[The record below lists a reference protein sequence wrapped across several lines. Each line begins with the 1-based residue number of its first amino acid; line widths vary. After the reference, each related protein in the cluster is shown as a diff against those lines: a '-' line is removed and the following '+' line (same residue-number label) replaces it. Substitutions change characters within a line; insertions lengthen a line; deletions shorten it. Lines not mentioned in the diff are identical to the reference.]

1 MGVAGSS
8 QGLGFAAAGLV
19 STVMAC
25 GLLLPVPGTVM
36 STDCNA
42 AAPSRMPPA
51 ASTRRGSFGRS
62 LWVTAEGVGVARLP
76 TEPVTP
82 NPAYLSRGL
91 PPMLDLYFGPGA
103 CTRRRSR
110 RLCLAALRGSAT
122 AFRHCCRIVTKS
134 TAKCGAFDP
143 RFFASWRCVIVA
155 FEGVGHAYHRPCG
168 GSRCIM
174 CIGRVFSLPH
184 QPSLFGTTGS
194 STIEV
199 GFNRQ
204 TRARRG

>member
-1 MGVAGSS
+1 
-8 QGLGFAAAGLV
+8 
-19 STVMAC
+19 MAC
-25 GLLLPVPGTVM
+25 GLRFLDRSV
-36 STDCNA
+36 STDCTRCA
-42 AAPSRMPPA
+42 SRSAGGKHEKRQFRSVPLGHG
-51 ASTRRGSFGRS
+51 RRGWCCTFANGTRYAESGLPESRTPANARFVFRTRS
-62 LWVTAEGVGVARLP
+62 LHAPALAP
-76 TEPVTP
+76 T
-82 NPAYLSRGL
+82 L
-91 PPMLDLYFGPGA
+91 
-103 CTRRRSR
+103 
-110 RLCLAALRGSAT
+110 LAARIASAT

-134 TAKCGAFDP
+134 TAKCGAFDL

-155 FEGVGHAYHRPCG
+155 FEGGSYAYHRPCG

-204 TRARRG
+204 TRVRRG